1 MVLPDQVSVIC
12 QLHLLWDVGLPNGL
26 PQEVVRLT
34 ELDGYHDTSVHRFVE
49 VIGSVGGHYDE
60 AIMPGRKMCTWKNR
74 C

>member
-1 MVLPDQVSVIC
+1 MVLPDQVSVIS

-34 ELDGYHDTSVHRFVE
+34 ELDGYHDTTVHCFVE

-60 AIMPGRKMCTWKNR
+60 AIMPGRKICMYMEE
-74 C
+74 